1 MDFFRSFFGSNKF
14 NLGQRL
20 GAGGSGTVYRGTYQG
35 SDVAIKKIQI
45 HRLTGERL
53 DREHEA
59 MQKLEHPNVLK
70 LIHWEDSNEF
80 R

>member
-1 MDFFRSFFGSNKF
+1 MRNLFGNNKF
-14 NLGQRL
+14 NLGQML
-20 GAGGSGTVYRGTYQG
+20 GAGGFGTAYRGTYQG
-35 SDVAIKKIQI
+35 SEVAIKKIQI
-45 HRLTGERL
+45 DRLTGERL

-70 LIHWEDSNEF
+70 LIHWEDSNDF

>member
-1 MDFFRSFFGSNKF
+1 MDFLRNLFGNAKF

-20 GAGGSGTVYRGTYQG
+20 GAGGFGTVYRGTYQG
-35 SDVAIKKIQI
+35 LEVAIKKIQI
-45 HRLTGERL
+45 DRLTAERL
-53 DREHEA
+53 GREHEA
-59 MQKLEHPNVLK
+59 MQKLEHSNVLK